1 MILKKLKLEHII
13 YQRTYSTMILLS
25 SMEKN
30 IYDQE
35 IDINIKQFE
44 GIGQLKSKQ
53 DEDQQQETIKN
64 YQDFLVKDLKDQFI

>member
-1 MILKKLKLEHII
+1 
-13 YQRTYSTMILLS
+13 MILLS

-53 DEDQQQETIKN
+53 DED
-64 YQDFLVKDLKDQFI
+64 